1 MAATDRRKNLAL
13 SERLQARTCEFEF
26 FQAVRLLEWMA
37 YEARRKGEPAA
48 SPVGEDARPGD
59 ELVRFRV
66 PASTAFP
73 AAAVGSLAPRAKGD
87 APGSHPVEL
96 TISFLGLIG
105 ASGVLPPHYAT
116 ETIARAHHQD
126 RTLAE
131 FFDIFQHRAAALF
144 FRAWRKYRLPFVL
157 ERSLREAS
165 IAPADDPPPDD
176 PFTVALRSLVG
187 LGTAGLA
194 DRQQVADE
202 TIVFY
207 SGHFTHVARSAVALE
222 RTLADYFGLR
232 VSIDQFSGRWLNLPL
247 DQRSHM
253 PSSRLPTGKNCSLG
267 RSVIVGS
274 RIWDVAS
281 KFRIRLGPLT
291 LRQFTEFLPGE
302 KSMQQLTDLVRLYV
316 GPALDFDVQPV
327 LQRAE
332 VPTAQLAVRGGQR
345 TMLTRNAWL
354 KKPARAEDAA
364 DAIFRT

>member
-1 MAATDRRKNLAL
+1 MAAADGRKDPAI
-13 SERLQARTCEFEF
+13 SERLEARTCEFEF

-37 YEARRKGEPAA
+37 HEARRRGEPAA
-48 SPVGEDARPGD
+48 APVGEDARPSD
-59 ELVRFRV
+59 EQVRFRV
-66 PASTAFP
+66 PVSTAFP
-73 AAAVGSLAPRAKGD
+73 AAAIGSLTARPKRD
-87 APGSHPVEL
+87 SLGSQPVEL
-96 TISFLGLIG
+96 TISFMGLIG
-105 ASGVLPPHYAT
+105 ASGVLPQHYAT
-116 ETIARAHHQD
+116 EVISRVHQQD
-126 RTLAE
+126 RALAE

-144 FRAWRKYRLPFVL
+144 FRAWRKYRLAFVL
-157 ERSLREAS
+157 ERTLREAS

-207 SGHFTHVARSAVALE
+207 AGHFTHVPRSALALE
-222 RTLADYFGLR
+222 RILADYFGLP
-232 VSIDQFSGRWLNLPL
+232 VAVEQFSGRWLTLPL
-247 DQRSHM
+247 DQRSHA
-253 PSSRLPTGKNCSLG
+253 PSSESPRGRNCALG
-267 RSVIVGS
+267 RDTIVGS

-291 LRQFTEFLPGE
+291 LRQFSEFLPGE

-327 LQRAE
+327 LLCAE
-332 VPTAQLAVRGGQR
+332 VPTAQLAVRGGSR

-354 KKPARAEDAA
+354 KKAARARDAA
-364 DAIFRT
+364 DAVFRT